1 MLVMCSQE
9 CCSRFSVKWAI
20 RVLCATKIN
29 HRYRYKECF
38 NRLWP
43 TDYDLFINC
52 FHDFFECLFIC
63 RDMCWVQFLTIS
75 QCPEVKYTIIH

>member
-38 NRLWP
+38 NRLLI
-43 TDYDLFINC
+43 TIYLSTVSMIFLNV
-52 FHDFFECLFIC
+52 CLFVEIC
-63 RDMCWVQFLTIS
+63 VGYS
-75 QCPEVKYTIIH
+75 S